1 MNANEIWCV
10 VPVKCLQQAK
20 QRLAPVLDATERAGL
35 ARAMAEDVLR
45 AVVAVDALAGV
56 LVVTADPT
64 VVALAREIGVRV
76 IVDESDQGY
85 NAAVEHAAR
94 YLIHA
99 GARGILILP
108 ADVPSVTPADIVALL
123 DAHGSGPAV
132 TLVAAE
138 ADGGSNAL
146 ACSPVD
152 TIPFGFGE
160 GSFARHHGAA
170 RACGIVPMLPSLPN
184 LARDIDRPDD
194 LAAFM
199 QSPAPTRARA
209 FLAALKG
216 SVDRFAMP
224 QPMLQE
230 VAS

>member
-1 MNANEIWCV
+1 MTANAIWCV
-10 VPVKCLQQAK
+10 VPVKRLQQAK
-20 QRLAPVLDATERAGL
+20 LRLAPVLDATERAGL

-45 AVVAVDALAGV
+45 AVIAVDALAGV
-56 LVVTADPT
+56 LVVTADLT
-64 VVALAREIGVRV
+64 IAALASEIGVGV
-76 IVDESDQGY
+76 IADESDQGY
-85 NAAVEHAAR
+85 NAAVERAAR
-94 YLIHA
+94 YLIDT
-99 GARGILILP
+99 GARGILVLP

-138 ADGGSNAL
+138 ADGGTNAL
-146 ACSPVD
+146 ACSPVNA
-152 TIPFGFGE
+152 IPFGFGE

-170 RACGIVPMLPSLPN
+170 RACNIVPMLPSLPN

-199 QSPAPTRARA
+199 KRPAPTHTHA
-209 FLAALKG
+209 FLAALIG
-216 SVDRFAMP
+216 SADRFAMP
-224 QPMLQE
+224 QPVLQQ

>member
-1 MNANEIWCV
+1 MTAKAIWCV
-10 VPVKCLQQAK
+10 VPVKRLQQAK
-20 QRLAPVLDATERAGL
+20 LRLAPVLDARERAGL

-45 AVVAVDALAGV
+45 AVIAVDALAGV
-56 LVVTADPT
+56 LVVTADLT
-64 VVALAREIGVRV
+64 IAALASEIGVGV
-76 IVDESDQGY
+76 IADDSDQGY
-85 NAAVEHAAR
+85 NAAVERAAR
-94 YLIHA
+94 FLIDA
-99 GARGILILP
+99 GASGILVLP

-138 ADGGSNAL
+138 ADGGTNAL

-152 TIPFGFGE
+152 AIAFGFGE
-160 GSFARHHGAA
+160 GSFARHHAAA
-170 RACGIVPMLPSLPN
+170 RACNIMPMLPSLPN
-184 LARDIDRPDD
+184 LACDIDRPDD

-199 QSPAPTRARA
+199 TNPAPTRARA

-216 SVDRFAMP
+216 SNDRFAMP

-230 VAS
+230 VGS